1 MSKAVE
7 KVNKSCNL
15 ALSLFNLWSL
25 HVSPSPHHCPQRK
38 GKCISFQT
46 LMTMKKTGMTTVW
59 QLEVIDNSSNSGSCL
74 LNVFFLEENA
84 NSSAKSSIH
93 NLSSTHQPY
102 LVLLL

>member
-1 MSKAVE
+1 MYPPPPTTAPRERGNV
-7 KVNKSCNL
+7 C
-15 ALSLFNLWSL
+15 
-25 HVSPSPHHCPQRK
+25 
-38 GKCISFQT
+38 FQT

-102 LVLLL
+102 LVLLLR